1 MNNEQ
6 MKRIGMFANFDGAE
20 TVDVTEEPVKEP
32 NPDNAAP
39 ESSIDKFLEDNGINT
54 NKLPEDGLFPEI
66 SEQPGEG
73 GEEEYELVKEKK
85 PAVTDKRRKLV
96 RLALVAFALFVAYKL
111 FFSKRR

>member
-1 MNNEQ
+1 
-6 MKRIGMFANFDGAE
+6 MKRIGMFASFDGAE

-39 ESSIDKFLEDNGINT
+39 ESSIDKFLEDNGYT
-54 NKLPEDGLFPEI
+54 NKLPEDGLFPAI

-73 GEEEYELVKEKK
+73 GEEEEYELVKEKN

>member
-6 MKRIGMFANFDGAE
+6 MKRIGMFASFDGAE

-32 NPDNAAP
+32 NPDNPDADKG
-39 ESSIDKFLEDNGINT
+39 IDTAKI
-54 NKLPEDGLFPEI
+54 PEDGLSPEI

-85 PAVTDKRRKLV
+85 PVVTDKRRKLV

>member
-6 MKRIGMFANFDGAE
+6 MKRIGMFASFDGAE
-20 TVDVTEEPVKEP
+20 TVDAPAEPVKEP

-39 ESSIDKFLEDNGINT
+39 ESSIDGFLEDKGIT
-54 NKLPEDGLFPEI
+54 NKLPEDGLFPAI
-66 SEQPGEG
+66 SEQPGED
-73 GEEEYELVKEKK
+73 GEDEYELVKEKQ